1 MLLGTQSH
9 TRGPLLQASVVSL
22 LIGFAFGTTAADS
35 TNSRFSDQPDPF
47 LDDATL
53 PKRTPPILEIGDPFL
68 GTGNLGRGFTLP
80 TGAVWQPRFWVY
92 GSARST
98 VQNYDSGVGED
109 TTEWVN
115 RLNLFGNLQL
125 TGTERVLIGVEPL
138 HRGGDFSGYIL
149 DSPRG
154 DGGDEELNFRLR
166 TLFFEGDLGEIFP
179 GLDREDFGSNDWG
192 ISLGRQQL
200 FFQDGFLINDTI
212 DAVGITRN
220 SVTFGAIPWISNIR
234 TTFVFA
240 PGEVNRHDNQKQSG
254 ADLYGL
260 FTAVDTFFGTFNST
274 VELDVGYTDA
284 PSSTND
290 DLIVIGLGAIQRI
303 GLFSTSLRVNYSIA
317 TQRKTANADD
327 GLLIFGELSWTPT
340 HTLDIVYVNAF
351 WGEDQ
356 FRSLARDALTGGPL
370 GRTGIL
376 FAARGIGG
384 FPSPLS
390 NQADEAVGAAIGY
403 QFLPG
408 GYASRRQLILE
419 AGVREDDSLGGVDA
433 VGFAA
438 QFQQAIGRRTIF
450 IIDGFFAVNDE
461 ADNGHGIRTEI
472 LVKF

>member
-1 MLLGTQSH
+1 MSIDIRLNANGFLLLVLALLLALYQ
-9 TRGPLLQASVVSL
+9 PLGVR
-22 LIGFAFGTTAADS
+22 AAGSAD
-35 TNSRFSDQPDPF
+35 SRFSDQPDPY
-47 LDDATL
+47 LDDTSL
-53 PKRTPPILEIGDPFL
+53 PKRTPPILELGDPFL

-92 GSARST
+92 GSARSA
-98 VQNYDSGVGED
+98 VQNYDRGTGGD

-166 TLFFEGDLGEIFP
+166 TLFIEGDIGEIFP
-179 GLDREDFGSNDWG
+179 SLDREDFGSGDWG
-192 ISLGRQQL
+192 FALGRQQL
-200 FFQDGFLINDTI
+200 FFQDGFLVNDTI

-220 SVTFGAIPWISNIR
+220 SVRFEGVPWITNLR

-240 PGEVNRHDNQKQSG
+240 PGEVNRHDNRKQSG

-260 FTAVDTFFGTFNST
+260 FTAIDTFFGTFNST
-274 VELDVGYTDA
+274 VELDIGYTDA

-290 DLIVIGLGAIQRI
+290 DLIAIGLGAIQRI

-327 GLLIFGELSWTPT
+327 GLLIFGELSWTPA
-340 HTLDIVYVNAF
+340 HTLDIVYINAF

-356 FRSLARDALTGGPL
+356 FRSLSRDALTGGPL

-390 NQADEAVGAAIGY
+390 NQADEAAGIAIGY

-419 AGVREDDSLGGVDA
+419 IGAREDDSFGSSDA
-433 VGFAA
+433 VGIAA
-438 QFQQAIGRRTIF
+438 RFQQAFGRRTVF
-450 IIDGFFAVNDE
+450 QVDGFYAGNDG
-461 ADNGHGIRTEI
+461 ASDGHGIRTEV